1 MRELLQ
7 RVREVCLG
15 AYAHQEVP
23 FEMLV
28 EQLQP
33 ERDMSHTPL
42 FQVML
47 CCRTRR
53 RSSRLEWAGSGAE
66 QRWSSGER
74 DGEVR
79 SDVGAGREEEGC
91 AGTLEYNRDLL

>member
-1 MRELLQ
+1 
-7 RVREVCLG
+7 VREVCLG

-47 CCRTRR
+47 NLVNVSASAGGSNGDLEQLGVE
-53 RSSRLEWAGSGAE
+53 SSCSGQGLESKFDLTLNAQE
-66 QRWSSGER
+66 QHEQLYS
-74 DGEVR
+74 V
-79 SDVGAGREEEGC
+79 A
-91 AGTLEYNRDLL
+91 

>member
-1 MRELLQ
+1 
-7 RVREVCLG
+7 VREVCLG

-33 ERDMSHTPL
+33 ERDMSYTPL

-47 CCRTRR
+47 NLVNVSTG
-53 RSSRLEWAGSGAE
+53 SNGGQLESAVSR
-66 QRWSSGER
+66 
-74 DGEVR
+74 
-79 SDVGAGREEEGC
+79 EGF
-91 AGTLEYNRDLL
+91 ASRALVPLLD